1 MNKLKKWAFGGAKD
15 ADYGG
20 GGGGYY
26 GQDYNSPGGEYD
38 PTLPVNKVQQTKI
51 INTIQTAIISH
62 KKL

>member
-15 ADYGG
+15 ADFGG

-38 PTLPVNKVQQTKI
+38 PTLPVNKVQQTYDNFAQK
-51 INTIQTAIISH
+51 TLKFTFE
-62 KKL
+62 